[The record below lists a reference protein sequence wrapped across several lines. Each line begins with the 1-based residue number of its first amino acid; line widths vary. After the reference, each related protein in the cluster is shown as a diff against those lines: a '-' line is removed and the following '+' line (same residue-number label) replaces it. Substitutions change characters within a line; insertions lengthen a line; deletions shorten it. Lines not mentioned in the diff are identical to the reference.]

1 MAVGT
6 QVSVE
11 EYLHTSYRPDCDY
24 VDGDVQERNLGEFSH
39 GRLQLRIG
47 AWFLAREA
55 RLGIKAVS
63 EVRLQV
69 NPHRFRVPDLMVL
82 AAQARREEIVTI
94 APILCIEILS
104 KSDSLSLIWER
115 IEDYFGIGVAV
126 CWIIDPVR
134 HLAWTATPGS
144 LVKST
149 DGILRSG
156 DLEMPLAEI
165 LE

>member
-6 QVSVE
+6 LVSVE

-24 VDGDVQERNLGEFSH
+24 VDGEVQERNVGELSH

-47 AWFLAREA
+47 AWFLACEA
-55 RLGIKAVS
+55 SLGVKAVA
-63 EVRLQV
+63 EVRLQI
-69 NPHRFRVPDLMVL
+69 NARRFRVPDLMVL
-82 AAQARREEIVTI
+82 SAQAPREEIVTI
-94 APILCIEILS
+94 APLLCVEILS
-104 KSDSLSLIWER
+104 KTDSLTLIWER
-115 IEDYFGIGVAV
+115 IDDYFGIGVPV
-126 CWIIDPVR
+126 SWIIDPVR
-134 HLAWTATPGS
+134 HLAWTATPGN

-156 DLEMPLAEI
+156 DLEMPLAEV